1 MDGTDSS
8 VMDGGGHDRV
18 TANGFNKSIKEF
30 LFLFIKSPIKGWS
43 QEVVYP
49 PFCSGERAVL
59 VHI

>member
-49 PFCSGERAVL
+49 PFCSG
-59 VHI
+59 